1 VQFGLYVSPV
11 GFSSNV
17 VPERWRLLY
26 SFNPMV
32 GVIDG
37 FRWCILR
44 GQSELY
50 LPGLLATVAV
60 TAFFLWFGVR
70 QFRKT
75 EKSFADLI

>member
-1 VQFGLYVSPV
+1 
-11 GFSSNV
+11 
-17 VPERWRLLY
+17 
-26 SFNPMV
+26 MV

-50 LPGLLATVAV
+50 IPGILVGLAV
-60 TAFFLWFGVR
+60 TCIFLWFGLR

-75 EKSFADLI
+75 EKSFADII